1 MEDADSA
8 AKRLGLAEAVA
19 AAVAAAAAEPE
30 RQQPQGSE
38 GKAERREEVTAVT
51 VMAAD
56 AEHIEMGAEPLPS
69 ADEAAAFAGQR
80 GPHCACAALFSAAR
94 APRCP
99 GPPQCG
105 RRCLHAAPLFHH
117 TLWAQRRPVR
127 SRCGG
132 PVCKIPVSESYQ
144 NAATRW
150 SLGQV

>member
-80 GPHCACAALFSAAR
+80 GPHCACAAHLSAAR

-105 RRCLHAAPLFHH
+105 QRCLRAARIFHQ
-117 TLWAQRRPVR
+117 LRLAR
-127 SRCGG
+127 SHCG
-132 PVCKIPVSESYQ
+132 PVCKIPVQKSYQ
-144 NAATRW
+144 NAATLW